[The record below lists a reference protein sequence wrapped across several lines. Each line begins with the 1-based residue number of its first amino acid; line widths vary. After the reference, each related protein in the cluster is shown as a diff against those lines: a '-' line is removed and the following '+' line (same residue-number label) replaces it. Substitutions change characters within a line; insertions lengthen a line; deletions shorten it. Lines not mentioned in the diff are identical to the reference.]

1 MDTAIQWGTQ
11 ALYIF
16 FLLGAGFWLGARW
29 NQAKEPIVII
39 EEADA
44 AVQVEAQEVPGV
56 YWIPIGEAPIC
67 PETHPIKGKL
77 GSDAPVFYTKANDW
91 YDRIKP
97 QLCFASE
104 EYARNEAGFLQKY

>member
-1 MDTAIQWGTQ
+1 MDTLIQWVTN

-29 NQAKEPIVII
+29 NQAKESVII
-39 EEADA
+39 IQEQESTI
-44 AVQVEAQEVPGV
+44 QVEAQEVPGV
-56 YWIPIGEAPIC
+56 HWIGVGNSPEC

-77 GSDAPVFYTKANDW
+77 GSDAPVFYTKDNDW

-97 QLCFASE
+97 QLCFATE
-104 EYARNEAGFLQKY
+104 EYARDVAGFVKKF